1 MKQIYSICC
10 AFIAAASLASCE
22 MKDEIW
28 GANGESPTSGQLQ
41 LNLSNDAK
49 VDETLKRAEST
60 DNGIKPGV
68 FDPEEVNV
76 NNYTL
81 EVTDDASGQIAQVG
95 RMSELGANNGTL
107 SLTLEEGNYT
117 AKAYNYDG
125 SNVTVSTRPWFMGS
139 GNVQI
144 LPGKTTNASIEC
156 TLQNIEVTVSIGQ
169 SFADSFKDDYSVTV
183 DNGDGAIQTFTAEN
197 VGTKYYFQVPDNKNA
212 LTVSIKATTKATGDT
227 GEQEVQRTYTVT
239 KPADA
244 EGGTALAAGD
254 AFVINLTE
262 DGSTSSYIDFGMT
275 VDFTFA
281 EQEEIISIP
290 AENITYTEGGGETG
304 DDDEPTPPVTTDA
317 ITFEGLPATY
327 TNPNVTGEPV
337 VVTFHVENGI
347 KNLFVDIICE
357 NEGFNNTLA
366 GMNLAGGFDVANPG
380 AAEANLAALGLI
392 TAGESIEGKT
402 EYVFNVTAFM
412 APLALFQPIESTFAI
427 RVVDAEGNE
436 KSGNLDITINQPNP

>member
-254 AFVINLTE
+254 AFVINLTA

-290 AENITYTEGGGETG
+290 AENITYTEGGGG
-304 DDDEPTPPVTTDA
+304 DDDEPTPPVTSDA
-317 ITFEGLPATY
+317 ITFEGLPASY
-327 TNPNVTGEPV
+327 TNPNVTGEP
-337 VVTFHVENGI
+337 
-347 KNLFVDIICE
+347 D
-357 NEGFNNTLA
+357 FNDLVS
-366 GMNLAGGFDVANPG
+366 GMGLGEIFDVANPG
-380 AAEANLAALGLI
+380 NLEDILASLNLI
-392 TAGESIEGKT
+392 TAGESIIGKT
-402 EYVFNVTAFM
+402 EYVFDVSAFM
-412 APLALFQPIESTFAI
+412 GPLGLFQPLTSKFSI

>member
-254 AFVINLTE
+254 AFVINLTA

-290 AENITYTEGGGETG
+290 AENITYTEGGGG
-304 DDDEPTPPVTTDA
+304 D
-317 ITFEGLPATY
+317 GPAQ
-327 TNPNVTGEPV
+327 
-337 VVTFHVENGI
+337 
-347 KNLFVDIICE
+347 L
-357 NEGFNNTLA
+357 
-366 GMNLAGGFDVANPG
+366 
-380 AAEANLAALGLI
+380 
-392 TAGESIEGKT
+392 
-402 EYVFNVTAFM
+402 
-412 APLALFQPIESTFAI
+412 
-427 RVVDAEGNE
+427 
-436 KSGNLDITINQPNP
+436 

>member
-254 AFVINLTE
+254 AFVINLTA

-290 AENITYTEGGGETG
+290 AENITYTEGGGG
-304 DDDEPTPPVTTDA
+304 DDDEPTPPVTSDA
-317 ITFEGLPATY
+317 ITFEGLPASY

-337 VVTFHVENGI
+337 TVTFHVEKGI
-347 KNLFVDIICE
+347 KNLFVEITSDSK
-357 NEGFNNTLA
+357 GFNDLVS
-366 GMNLAGGFDVANPG
+366 GMGLGEIFDVANPG
-380 AAEANLAALGLI
+380 NLEDILASLNLI
-392 TAGESIEGKT
+392 TAGESIIGKT
-402 EYVFNVTAFM
+402 EYVFDVSAFM
-412 APLALFQPIESTFAI
+412 GPLGLFQPLTSKFSI

>member
-290 AENITYTEGGGETG
+290 AENITYTEGGGG
-304 DDDEPTPPVTTDA
+304 DDDEPTPPVTSDA
-317 ITFEGLPATY
+317 ITFEGLPASY

-337 VVTFHVENGI
+337 TVTFHVEKGI
-347 KNLFVDIICE
+347 KNLFVEITSDSKD
-357 NEGFNNTLA
+357 FNDLVS
-366 GMNLAGGFDVANPG
+366 GMGLGEIFDVANPG
-380 AAEANLAALGLI
+380 NLEDILASLNLI
-392 TAGESIEGKT
+392 TAGESIIGKT
-402 EYVFNVTAFM
+402 EYVFDVSAFM
-412 APLALFQPIESTFAI
+412 GPLGLFQPLTSKFSI